1 MKHLKLGLKTIPY
14 FNTVFSTNFQ
24 NVKNIMHRNYSKQQQ
39 NQMLYFVLN
48 RIKTL
53 NILNFLNFII
63 IFQIKSHSNS
73 F

>member
-24 NVKNIMHRNYSKQQQ
+24 NVKNIMHHNYSKQQQ

-48 RIKTL
+48 RL
-53 NILNFLNFII
+53 
-63 IFQIKSHSNS
+63 
-73 F
+73 